1 MENSNKRF
9 FALAVLSCLL
19 CSCAP
24 SNIHYE
30 TEDYKTVL
38 PWKEGFTICQLNDLH
53 LSTSS
58 NLNQEFEYFRKV
70 IFSNVGT
77 NPDLIILD
85 GDSFMDANREI
96 VDKTISFFDGLNIK
110 YAFTY
115 GNHDLQGFY
124 SSNYI
129 NQALLSAKN
138 AIYKNPSSRGQD
150 DVYGRSNYFIDLKDG
165 NTLKWQLFLLDSNTY
180 YNTSYDVI
188 HDDQVEW
195 YKRCLIEENGYDAST
210 IDVNTI
216 DGSTFAK
223 SLAFFHIPTTEFKTA
238 IDEFKTVSPNSK
250 TYLDQ
255 YCDARESV
263 SLGDNPTQK
272 GNIIQVMQEYK
283 STVGIGV
290 GHDHINNTD
299 IYYSGSSDWPIRLI
313 YGMKT
318 GRGIYHDEDM
328 IGGCFYTL
336 HQDKTINTI
345 ATDGI
350 NHIDRDVYFD
360 LKMIYVPY
368 SSDIANAT
376 IWESPRGDL

>member
-1 MENSNKRF
+1 MEKLNKRF
-9 FALAVLSCLL
+9 FTLAILSCLL

-38 PWKEGFTICQLNDLH
+38 NWKEGFTICQLNDLH

-77 NPDLIILD
+77 TPDLIILD
-85 GDSFMDANREI
+85 GDTFMDANREI
-96 VDKTISFFDGLNIK
+96 VDKTIAFFDSLNIK
-110 YAFTY
+110 YAFAY

-124 SSNYI
+124 SSDYI

-138 AIYKNPSSRGQD
+138 SVYKNPNNRGLD
-150 DVYGRSNYFIDLKDG
+150 DVYGRSNYFVDLRDKDT
-165 NTLKWQLFLLDSNTY
+165 NELKWQIFILDSNTY

-195 YKRCLIEENGYDAST
+195 YKRCLIEENGYDIDT
-210 IDVNTI
+210 LDVNTI
-216 DGSTFAK
+216 NDTTFAK
-223 SLAFFHIPTTEFKTA
+223 SLAFFHIPTFDFKNA
-238 IDEFKTVSPNSK
+238 IDDFKAVSPNSK
-250 TYLDQ
+250 TYLDD
-255 YCDARESV
+255 YCDVRESI
-263 SLGDNPTQK
+263 SLGNNPTQN
-272 GNIIQVMQEYK
+272 GNIVEVMQQYK

-299 IYYSGSSDWPIRLI
+299 IHYQGVTDWPIRLI

-318 GRGIYHDEDM
+318 GRGIYHDEDI

-336 HQDKTINTI
+336 HENKTQNNVN
-345 ATDGI
+345 GEL
-350 NHIDRDVYFD
+350 RDVYFD
-360 LKMIYVPY
+360 LQMIHVSY
-368 SSDIANAT
+368 SSDPSSP
-376 IWESPRGDL
+376 IWTSPRGDL